1 MAEQRLDGA
10 EIAPCLLPKK
20 ITTSAAR
27 YSRGRFPQSA
37 GPSARNQELTGGVK
51 RLLQRFVLGGSPI
64 ARSVGLKWV
73 VSRVIAASA
82 NKSDRLPQGDYPLR

>member
-1 MAEQRLDGA
+1 MAEQQLDGA
-10 EIAPCLLPKK
+10 EIAPMSSTEEDHDFRNALFKR
-20 ITTSAAR
+20 S
-27 YSRGRFPQSA
+27 FPQSA